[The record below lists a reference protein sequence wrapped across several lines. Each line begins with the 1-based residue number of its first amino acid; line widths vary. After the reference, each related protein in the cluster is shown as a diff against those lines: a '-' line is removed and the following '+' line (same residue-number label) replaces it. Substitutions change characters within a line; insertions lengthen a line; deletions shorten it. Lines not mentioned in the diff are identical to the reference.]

1 MNSKNIGESLLTN
14 IAFKTQAHRKN
25 YDFVVQYENIITEY
39 QGTISKLRIVEQKPP
54 VIIGEYSFSVLNM
67 TTARLF
73 EADVYKLIK
82 DYSDEDVYKEM
93 LYALDNGYLYYDGL
107 YKDTGKVVLLHSYVL
122 HPDHRNQGV
131 TEELIEML
139 HREFY
144 TMDNTIIALVK
155 PFQENL
161 VDADYFLNKR
171 TVEVRDTLRGESR
184 YIPALDYYSFADF
197 LKETDTE
204 MIEYKLF
211 GIANRCGFNR
221 LGNSHLFIYTPD
233 NTIKRMLAN
242 YHVKTLNK
250 D

>member
-1 MNSKNIGESLLTN
+1 MNPKNIGINLLTN

-25 YDFVVQYENIITEY
+25 FDFVVRHENIMTEY
-39 QGTISKLRIVEQKPP
+39 HGTISKLRIAEQKPP
-54 VIIGEYSFSVLNM
+54 FIIGEYSFTVLNM

-73 EADVYKLIK
+73 EADIYKLIK
-82 DYSDEDVYKEM
+82 DYSIEDVYKEL
-93 LYALDNGYLYYDGL
+93 LYALDKDFLCYKGL
-107 YKDTGKVVLLHSYVL
+107 LQDTGKLVLLHSYVL
-122 HPDHRNQGV
+122 HPDYRNQGV

-144 TMDNTIIALVK
+144 TMDNNIIALVK

-171 TVEVRDTLRGESR
+171 IVEVRDTLKSESS
-184 YIPALDYYSFADF
+184 YVPALDYYSFADF

-221 LGNSHLFIYTPD
+221 LGDSHLFIYTPD
-233 NTIKRMLAN
+233 KTIERMLLN
-242 YHVKTLNK
+242 YHVKSLNK